1 MPRKKQ
7 LTLDNVTGKLSRLNS
22 ENLPLISISGLDVGD
37 EPIPFGESPTDV
49 IEFHLYDT
57 SDNYIASGKLPHPL
71 PPKLDVGSHVRSLGY
86 ERGTYKIVYNFLREL
101 GGSDKF
107 ILVYK
112 NDRSIYQSDD
122 PHWVDTN
129 GKIYAGTV
137 EEPLKDENNNFIEL
151 LIQEDKF
158 WLQEISPSRTEIRLR
173 PNPGINDPDFHEQ
186 FRLIC
191 YTCLAYSIVNG
202 TSYLTFDDT
211 GKVVTLHSP
220 GDIQLNNSMVG
231 GTLKIRNAFVI
242 DKDESAEVISKYTP
256 VIENETLPI
265 SENLVSNGNF
275 FDGNDITEKSLISN
289 NHTIEKFS
297 NPGNSAWTL
306 KTTSN
311 GSDNKYEVIVKG
323 ISNETYIL
331 SCWVY
336 WSDDWTS
343 NRELFSGKINK
354 GDSEVN
360 ISSIENAGGTF
371 ETKIISGN
379 EWKREYKT
387 ITIPENSD
395 GTIKWLLGKTTVTE
409 TGIRYI
415 TNVQVEPGS
424 VSGTP
429 SPYMVSSRQ
438 EEMDSQTTGTISF
451 IDDNKLYAEISNE
464 DAGFISLM
472 GEGGSR
478 GSGKI
483 IIKDAFVVDE
493 NFSEVTEIKVVDD
506 ISIKNSNATQITN
519 YEGEFRKSKYHG
531 DFSDIGNSTI
541 KVWIQADD
549 EFILYKVDSNGNE
562 SQLGSHNNWRQSKDF
577 STADFSLSDKL
588 RLVTKNI
595 SGVAAFLAKITYKGT
610 EYKTG
615 DVDGDYVIDTESESN
630 LSTTSPGVWKIIEAD
645 GSTSNLPGWKSL
657 GLANSSDHWGSNN
670 DPELEECEWIW
681 NTGNRKNNL
690 VWEWTPTFNITD
702 EIWKAWDPALH
713 KDAVQV
719 ENWSYGFNWF
729 DWGGSVDIQNSRSRW
744 HSGWLGYHA
753 KWVQGEGQ
761 YGDTVMKFIDKNS
774 QFDAPNHTS
783 YDGPF
788 KTGFNTV
795 ESQPM
800 GLAHRWLGIA
810 QTLPY
815 EMASQGISV
824 GDNITITW
832 WQKSDTIKKG
842 AMVGLLHHRK
852 SEVGQYWGS
861 NIGNHPSTLEEGSHH
876 AWQRE
881 FQRYIPVSN
890 TDEWEQVSY
899 TAEVEEDWDLTKPTS
914 LYVYGHYGPEGIL
927 WVENVQIQRTVIST
941 TIDKIP
947 VTEDLVA
954 EIETIIDKNTIILKD
969 TYENL
974 APNGSVFDNSTNIR
988 PWNEFTEFSVDY
1000 TSSLYS
1006 VEPTFGTLRGD
1017 IAGISG
1023 NTITLLNSYE
1033 ELGNEAGHDF
1043 DSYSLYDMQSIND
1056 ENSNGFEKWFINS
1069 PRDTEEDL
1077 SKLIKF
1083 GPNNFSL
1090 ITNFKLDTITYPE
1103 YPHSAVYKLY
1113 EPLQGDIKDQDFCS
1127 VVKEMIPPIEET
1139 CTLIP
1144 FIEEEISDIVL
1155 RTPEP
1160 GNVNSPIGTGKT
1172 EYKGYDS
1179 LTTTDSSIKES
1190 LENELLSGS
1199 LSIDINI
1206 DHFLFDNFIHFGS
1219 AEKRVRNFK
1228 YKLDLIEMYSDR
1240 SASLSGT
1247 LSGTGYLPL
1256 SGSSSYNPGLSP
1268 ISGST
1273 TQIAWWERKRR
1284 ETINTFDKF
1293 ENYMYNKSS
1302 SYSSSSIGI
1311 QHDNAWPKL
1320 SGTGTYSD
1328 PYINYRVTQSVA
1340 VDWYNNQIISS
1351 SVYDKQNMNRLR
1363 VNLPTFVQDDSE
1375 NDLFLNFIDM
1385 IGHYFDDIWAFVKS
1399 MTDVHDRRDGVDS
1412 GLARDLLKPV
1422 AQSLGWEVYDGKD
1435 LVSIPRYILGMEQTG
1450 SETPW
1455 QFSGTSD
1462 RDISREIWSRII
1474 NNMPYF
1480 LKTKGTSRAINGLI
1494 SCYGIPSSILRVVE
1508 YGGPKLPGQSAESFL
1523 TRKFT
1528 KALNFFGATNNT
1540 YVQNDTWQ
1548 AVTQGDGATSRRPDT
1563 IEFRFKAVTGSNQ
1576 VLVRRGTD
1584 WSIGLKDNGSSDQY
1598 GYVNFK
1604 LSGSRGYN
1612 EITSSALPVYDG
1624 EFYSVMLTRTSAS
1637 GTHLSDDDTSQDVV
1651 YTLYTKKYDVGRSK
1665 IYLESTS
1672 EMTVS
1677 GSLGAVSQSY
1687 NTSYN
1692 GGGNTITIGGP
1703 ESVDFGESFSGSM
1716 MEYRNWTTPL
1726 LESSFDNHVT
1736 APISF
1741 DGNHPS
1747 ASYTDLVT
1755 RYSFDDDK
1763 DLSVGVNQ
1771 WFQDASADQSFTS
1784 SAVPYNFTSG
1794 LKDHFSSVVDE
1805 TKMKVPNLGP
1815 SRRSSTKIRIED
1827 DVRNDKIGNPILK
1840 FGESITTPA
1849 YDNAPIDSNKLGIY
1863 FSPSAPIDE
1872 DIILSMPDLDFDQYI
1887 GDPRDQYKEQYT
1899 GLVEARNLYWQKYS
1913 GPNNFWDYLR
1923 LLKYY
1928 DSSLYKQVKSL
1939 IPARANANVGI
1950 MIEPTV
1956 LERDKIIIGKKP
1968 ILETA
1973 HHTTFIDTMA
1983 YISESSEYPNYDANI
1998 NYSNPFKVS
2007 SKTNKTG
2014 SYISASSEY
2023 VPLETNMNYSNP
2035 FNVNFH
2041 TNETG
2046 SYISASAIHEDFT
2059 SNVNLYDPFKL
2070 NYKTQETGSSVVFSA
2085 DLVSYNA
2092 PSHTFSEVASGTGS
2106 YVGKDILE
2114 MPALY
2119 GIGDRDESGWY
2130 GSDYYNAT
2138 IQLGSQKSIF
2148 EEVVMPRIE
2157 TNVTSYFN
2165 SEVEYHYSSS
2175 LSASLHNPYSSSFV
2189 LSDLDNKWDESL
2201 GTDRLFYLG
2210 CVQTNDTTV
2219 SDNGSRYEDKS
2230 AAVEITITSP
2240 TKLVTTDSPSTPL
2253 NVK

>member
-1 MPRKKQ
+1 MPKKKQ
-7 LTLDNVTGKLSRLNS
+7 LTLDNVTGKLSRLTP
-22 ENLPLISISGLDVGD
+22 ENLPLISISGLDVGN
-37 EPIPFGESPTDV
+37 EPIPFGDSPADI

-57 SDNYIASGKLPHPL
+57 SDNYMASGKLPYPL
-71 PPKLDVGSHVRSLGY
+71 PSTLDVGAHVRSLGY

-107 ILVYK
+107 VLVYK
-112 NDRSIYQSDD
+112 SDRSIYQSDN
-122 PHWVDTN
+122 PYWVDTN
-129 GKIYAGTV
+129 GKIYAGTSDD
-137 EEPLKDENNNFIEL
+137 PLKDENGDFIEL

-158 WLQEISPSRTEIRLR
+158 WVQEISPSRTEIRLR
-173 PNPGINDPDFHEQ
+173 PNPGIDDPEFNEQ
-186 FRLIC
+186 FGLIC

-202 TSYLTFDDT
+202 NSYLTFDES
-211 GKVVTLHSP
+211 GKVVTIHSDE
-220 GDIQLNNSMVG
+220 DIQLNNSMIG

-242 DKDESAEVISKYTP
+242 DKDESDETITRYTP
-256 VIENETLPI
+256 VVENETI
-265 SENLVSNGNF
+265 SISKN
-275 FDGNDITEKSLISN
+275 LISN
-289 NHTIEKFS
+289 GHFFNGDDILEKSSVSDNHSIVKFS

-306 KTTSN
+306 KTVSD
-311 GSDNKYEVIVKG
+311 GSDNNYEVIVNG

-331 SCWVY
+331 SCWVH
-336 WSDDWTS
+336 WDSDWPS
-343 NRELFSGKINK
+343 NRSLFLGKVDSG
-354 GDSEVN
+354 GVEVN
-360 ISSIENAGGTF
+360 ISSVEVSSGTS
-371 ETKIISGN
+371 ETKLVDGN
-379 EWKREYKT
+379 EWKRQYKT

-395 GTIKWLLGKTTVTE
+395 GTIKWFLGKTESTE
-409 TGIRYI
+409 NGIRYI
-415 TNVQVEPGS
+415 TDVQVEPGS

-429 SPYMVSSRQ
+429 SLYMDSPRQ
-438 EEMDSQTTGTISF
+438 EELETPSTGLISF
-451 IDDNKLYAEISNE
+451 IDDNKLYAEISSE
-464 DAGFISLM
+464 DDGFTSLM
-472 GEGGSR
+472 ESGGDR
-478 GSGKI
+478 GSGII
-483 IIKDAFVVDE
+483 IIKDAFVTDE
-493 NFSEVTEIKVVDD
+493 TFTESTELKVIDD
-506 ISIKNSNATQITN
+506 ISIKNAVAMDIEKEAGS
-519 YEGEFRKSKYHG
+519 FRKSPWHSAEFENKIILQCDNSYTLYSVING
-531 DFSDIGNSTI
+531 TQSEIGSHDNWMESREWILPDNIDELRLETYNDNGPGAWI
-541 KVWIQADD
+541 GKVW
-549 EFILYKVDSNGNE
+549 YNG
-562 SQLGSHNNWRQSKDF
+562 S
-577 STADFSLSDKL
+577 
-588 RLVTKNI
+588 V
-595 SGVAAFLAKITYKGT
+595 
-610 EYKTG
+610 YKTG
-615 DVDGDYVIDTESESN
+615 DGGVEYSDYFREGYSSQSDVPDVITSTGPWEISSNSSNASN
-630 LSTTSPGVWKIIEAD
+630 LNWEFKGTWDKSTWQKKVHSKLKDCNWI
-645 GSTSNLPGWKSL
+645 GSTATSN
-657 GLANSSDHWGSNN
+657 DQ
-670 DPELEECEWIW
+670 
-681 NTGNRKNNL
+681 TL
-690 VWEWTPTFNITD
+690 VWEWSPEFSVTD
-702 EIWKAWDPALH
+702 KIWQFPDPILYS
-713 KDAVQV
+713 DAVKPSG
-719 ENWSYGFNWF
+719 WSDGFNSF
-729 DWGGSVDIQNSRSRW
+729 NWGGIEERRYDRSRW

-753 KWVQGEGQ
+753 KWVNGEGQ
-761 YGDTVMKFIDKNS
+761 IGGASMKFIDKNS
-774 QFDAPNHTS
+774 QFDASNHAS
-783 YDGPF
+783 YQGVF
-788 KTGFNTV
+788 KTGHNTNDD
-795 ESQPM
+795 QPST
-800 GLAHRWLGIA
+800 LEHRWLGIS
-810 QTLPY
+810 QTLPHAL
-815 EMASQGISV
+815 ASQGISP

-832 WQKSDTIKKG
+832 NQKSDTSNKG
-842 AMVGLLHHRK
+842 AMVGLHHYRK
-852 SEVGQYWGS
+852 SVDGPYWGS
-861 NIGNHPSTLEEGSHH
+861 WLGDHPSTLDDGSLS
-876 AWQRE
+876 AGQRE
-881 FQRYIPVSN
+881 FLRYIPISQ
-890 TDEWEQVSY
+890 TDVWERVSY
-899 TAEVEEDWDLTKPTS
+899 TATVEGDWDLTKPTT

-927 WVENVQIQRTVIST
+927 WVENVQIQRTVETT
-941 TIDKIP
+941 TIDRTPI
-947 VTEDLVA
+947 TEDLIA
-954 EIETIIDKNTIILKD
+954 EIETVVDKNTIILKD

-974 APNGSVFDNSTNIR
+974 APNGSVSNNSTNIR
-988 PWNEFTEFSVDY
+988 PWNDFTSFSVDY

-1033 ELGNEAGHDF
+1033 ELGNEVGHDF
-1043 DSYSLYDMQSIND
+1043 DSYSLHDMQFNND
-1056 ENSNGFEKWFINS
+1056 DNPIGFEKWFINF
-1069 PRDTEEDL
+1069 PRDTQEDL

-1083 GPNNFSL
+1083 GNNDFSL
-1090 ITNFKLDTITYPE
+1090 ITNFKLDTVTYPE
-1103 YPHSAVYKLY
+1103 YPHSTVYKLY
-1113 EPLQGDIKDQDFCS
+1113 EPLSSEIKEQDFCS

-1160 GNVNSPIGTGKT
+1160 GNVNSPIGIGKT
-1172 EYKGYDS
+1172 EFKGYSS
-1179 LTTTDSSIKES
+1179 LTTNDDSIKES

-1199 LSIDINI
+1199 LSVDINI
-1206 DHFLFDNFIHFGS
+1206 DHSLFDNFIHFGS

-1240 SASLSGT
+1240 SSSLAGT
-1247 LSGTGYLPL
+1247 LSGSGYLPL
-1256 SGSSSYNPGLSP
+1256 SGSSLNNPALST

-1273 TQIAWWERKRR
+1273 TQIAWWEKNRR

-1293 ENYMYNKSS
+1293 EKYMYNKSS

-1328 PYINYRVTQSVA
+1328 PYVNYRTTQSVA
-1340 VDWYNNQIISS
+1340 VNWYDNQLVSAS
-1351 SVYDKQNMNRLR
+1351 AYDKQNMNRLR

-1375 NDLFLNFIDM
+1375 NDVFLNFTDM
-1385 IGHYFDDIWAFVKS
+1385 IGHYFDDIWAFIKS
-1399 MTDVHDRRDGVDS
+1399 MTDVHDRRDGVDT

-1450 SETPW
+1450 SENPW

-1480 LKTKGTSRAINGLI
+1480 LKTKGTSRAIKGLI

-1508 YGGPKLPGQSAESFL
+1508 YGGPKLTGQSAESFL

-1528 KALNFFGATNNT
+1528 KALNFFGASNNT

-1548 AVTQGDGATSRRPDT
+1548 AVTQGDGATNRRPDT
-1563 IEFRFKAVTGSNQ
+1563 VEFRFKAVTGSNQ

-1584 WSIGLKDNGSSDQY
+1584 WSIGLKDNGSSDNY

-1604 LSGSRGYN
+1604 LNGDLGYN
-1612 EITSSALPVYDG
+1612 ELTSSALPVYDG

-1637 GTHLSDDDTSQDVV
+1637 GTHLSGDTASQDVV
-1651 YTLYTKKYDVGRSK
+1651 YTLYTKKYDAGRSK

-1672 EMTVS
+1672 TMVVS

-1703 ESVDFGESFSGSM
+1703 ESADFGESLSGSM
-1716 MEYRNWTTPL
+1716 MEYRNWTAPL
-1726 LESSFDNHVT
+1726 LESAFDNHVA

-1741 DGNHPS
+1741 NGNHSS
-1747 ASYTDLVT
+1747 ASWTDLIT

-1763 DLSVGVNQ
+1763 DLSVSTNQ
-1771 WFQDASADQSFTS
+1771 WFQDVSADQSFTS
-1784 SAVPYNFTSG
+1784 SASPYNYTSG
-1794 LKDHFSSVVDE
+1794 LGDHFSSVVDE

-1827 DVRNDKIGNPILK
+1827 DTRIDEVGNPVLK

-1928 DSSLYKQVKSL
+1928 DSSLYKQIKDLV
-1939 IPARANANVGI
+1939 PARSNTNVGI

-1968 ILETA
+1968 ILEPA
-1973 HHTTFIDTMA
+1973 HYTTFIDNMTH
-1983 YISESSEYPNYDANI
+1983 ISESSEYPNYDANI

-2007 SKTNKTG
+2007 SKTNETG
-2014 SYISASSEY
+2014 SYISESAEY
-2023 VPLETNMNYSNP
+2023 VPLETNMNYTNP
-2035 FNVNFH
+2035 FDVNFH

-2046 SYISASAIHEDFT
+2046 SYISSSAIYEDLS
-2059 SNVNLYDPFKL
+2059 SNINLYSPFKL
-2070 NYKTQETGSSVVFSA
+2070 NNRTQETGSGVIFSG

-2092 PSHTFSEVASGTGS
+2092 PSYTLSEVASGTGS

-2114 MPALY
+2114 RPALY
-2119 GIGDRDESGWY
+2119 GIGDIDESGWY

-2138 IQLGSQKSIF
+2138 IQLGSQVSIF

-2157 TNVTSYFN
+2157 TNVTSDFN
-2165 SEVEYHYSSS
+2165 SETEYHYSSS
-2175 LSASLHNPYSSSFV
+2175 LSASLHKPYSSSLV
-2189 LSDLDNKWDESL
+2189 LSDLDNRWDEYL

-2210 CVQTNDTTV
+2210 CIQTNDTTV
-2219 SDNGSRYEDKS
+2219 SDNGSRYDDKS
-2230 AAVEITITSP
+2230 PAVEITITSP

-2253 NVK
+2253 TVK